1 MEKSKTHLRFT
12 RLQRYL
18 ILSLIPLYFIV
29 AGFALNTPEEI
40 RMGLLT
46 IVREPDILITDYIQ
60 VGGIGAAFV
69 NASLLMLLS
78 IWLCYFLGKNEDG
91 HTITA
96 ACLMFGFSLFGKN
109 IMNIWAILAGTWLYA
124 RYHRTH
130 MSRYIYVAL
139 YGTSLS
145 PVITQLLY
153 VLHLPYALRII
164 IAISIGVFIGFILPP
179 IATHVHYAHLGYSLY
194 NVGFAAGIIATVLV
208 SLLKAFD
215 VLTYSRLIWSS
226 GNNQL
231 LTGILAV
238 LFGSMIGI
246 GLAGHPLDTL
256 KKYGQILGTTGIGGT
271 DYLRDMGGQTVMFNM
286 GVNGM
291 AATLAV
297 LLVKGELNGPTIGGI
312 FTIVG
317 FSATGK
323 HVRNIIPVMAGCG
336 LASLTGFWEV
346 NSPSALLALLF
357 CTTLAPVAG
366 EFGIIAGIIA
376 GFLHA
381 AVAMQIGVLYA
392 GMNLYNNG
400 FAGGVIAIFMV
411 PVMQAVRDRRAKA
424 KGDAIL

>member
-139 YGTSLS
+139 YGD
-145 PVITQLLY
+145 
-153 VLHLPYALRII
+153 II
-164 IAISIGVFIGFILPP
+164 NAQPISITAKTDLGVYRKTAASVTLASGKTYTTTGLALSSAVASNAVEGDIGKLIGADGNIYPKADIATAFGTSGVAMIGYVGTESDCTHGIAVALNDESNKTKMELSEATATCAAKDAVTDCTWRLPSRKDWQYLFIGCGSNWTYTDSPSGSIDCSDLQSALVNAGGRLMNDRYLCTEGARVDFTETS
-179 IATHVHYAHLGYSLY
+179 ASF
-194 NVGFAAGIIATVLV
+194 GFTSNPWYV
-208 SLLKAFD
+208 
-215 VLTYSRLIWSS
+215 R
-226 GNNQL
+226 
-231 LTGILAV
+231 AV
-238 LFGSMIGI
+238 LAF
-246 GLAGHPLDTL
+246 
-256 KKYGQILGTTGIGGT
+256 
-271 DYLRDMGGQTVMFNM
+271 
-286 GVNGM
+286 
-291 AATLAV
+291 
-297 LLVKGELNGPTIGGI
+297 
-312 FTIVG
+312 
-317 FSATGK
+317 
-323 HVRNIIPVMAGCG
+323 
-336 LASLTGFWEV
+336 
-346 NSPSALLALLF
+346 
-357 CTTLAPVAG
+357 
-366 EFGIIAGIIA
+366 
-376 GFLHA
+376 
-381 AVAMQIGVLYA
+381 
-392 GMNLYNNG
+392 
-400 FAGGVIAIFMV
+400 
-411 PVMQAVRDRRAKA
+411 
-424 KGDAIL
+424 